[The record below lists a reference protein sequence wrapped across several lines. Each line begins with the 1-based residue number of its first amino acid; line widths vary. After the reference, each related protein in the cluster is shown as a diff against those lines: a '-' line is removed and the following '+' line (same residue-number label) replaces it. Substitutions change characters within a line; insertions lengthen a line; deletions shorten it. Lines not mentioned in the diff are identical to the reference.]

1 MSRSRHPRP
10 RRKPELPWVQRAAR
24 AARVAERHVDFE
36 ETETANLRRVAGAIF
51 GADEWVAVPDTRFLE
66 RGEWSRRGSTL
77 PALGGLI
84 YGEIAEAR

>member
-1 MSRSRHPRP
+1 M
-10 RRKPELPWVQRAAR
+10 QRAAR
-24 AARVAERHVDFE
+24 AARAAERHVDFE
-36 ETETANLRRVAGAIF
+36 ETETANLRRVAGA
-51 GADEWVAVPDTRFLE
+51 DEWVAVPDMRFLE